1 MTSQPTPC
9 EIEAEQPLFQFSVC
23 APGHQSSISPMV
35 RSLMGVLNDSEVAA
49 GKEFEI
55 EIALRE
61 ALANAV
67 IHGCRH
73 DPSKIV
79 ECGLSRRDAGD
90 LVIVVRDPGPGFDPT
105 SVPSPVIGRNVYA
118 PHGRGIYLITQLMDE
133 AWFERG
139 GREIHMVLK
148 QGIRSVIVHANADDP
163 KTRPARTRRRDD
175 A

>member
-1 MTSQPTPC
+1 MTSQPTQC
-9 EIEAEQPLFQFSVC
+9 DIEAEQPLIALSIC

-35 RSLMGVLNDSEVAA
+35 RSLMEVVNDIEVAA

-67 IHGCRH
+67 IHGCRN
-73 DPSKIV
+73 DPAKIV
-79 ECGLSRRDAGD
+79 ECELSRRDTGD
-90 LVIVVRDPGPGFDPT
+90 LVLVVRDPGPGFDPT
-105 SVPSPVIGRNVYA
+105 SVASPVMGKNVYA

-133 AWFERG
+133 AWFECG

-148 QGIRSVIVHANADDP
+148 PGSRSVIVHGNTGDP
-163 KTRPARTRRRDD
+163 KTWVARNATEG
-175 A
+175 

>member
-9 EIEAEQPLFQFSVC
+9 EIEAEQPLFHFSVC

-35 RSLMGVLNDSEVAA
+35 RSLMGVVNNSDVAA

-67 IHGCRH
+67 IHGCRN
-73 DPSKIV
+73 DRSKIV
-79 ECGLSRRDAGD
+79 ECELSRRDAGD

-105 SVPSPVIGRNVYA
+105 SVPSPVMGRNVYA

-133 AWFERG
+133 TWFEGG

-163 KTRPARTRRRDD
+163 NIRLARNATEG
-175 A
+175 